1 MNLSFFS
8 GGAAWRQEGK
18 GDPLNEV
25 RPVRGHV
32 FLVFIFWFDEEHF
45 GSERSSDSSWLL
57 SGAFL
62 FLTGLKGPAC
72 FRSGRPPNKKTI
84 SLITG

>member
-32 FLVFIFWFDEEHF
+32 FLVFIFWFDEEHLEASAPQIAH
-45 GSERSSDSSWLL
+45 GCCQER
-57 SGAFL
+57 FY
-62 FLTGLKGPAC
+62 F
-72 FRSGRPPNKKTI
+72 
-84 SLITG
+84 